1 MEFGLL
7 NHDALWV
14 MDEVQL
20 MDVGL
25 ATATQLQA
33 FREHDGEKRHRPCV
47 TWWMSATLQPQW
59 LARSPDTAAMAES
72 LPLLSIGREHRV
84 GRLWDGVSKPCTL
97 EEISKEKELA
107 QRIAQM
113 SGMERLITVYN
124 PRDREALGVRPE
136 GREPM
141 PTDRDIRPGE
151 ILRGRIGRG
160 ELVPRQ
166 PLPSESYLVG
176 QYGVSR
182 GTARRAVEV
191 LREAGLVRT
200 IPQRG
205 SYVADNP
212 PTG

>member
-1 MEFGLL
+1 MVINVYAGPSVVIMRTEIDRWDPLP
-7 NHDALWV
+7 V
-14 MDEVQL
+14 YEQL
-20 MDVGL
+20 
-25 ATATQLQA
+25 A
-33 FREHDGEKRHRPCV
+33 
-47 TWWMSATLQPQW
+47 
-59 LARSPDTAAMAES
+59 
-72 LPLLSIGREHRV
+72 
-84 GRLWDGVSKPCTL
+84 
-97 EEISKEKELA
+97 
-107 QRIAQM
+107 
-113 SGMERLITVYN
+113 
-124 PRDREALGVRPE
+124 
-136 GREPM
+136 
-141 PTDRDIRPGE
+141 E
-151 ILRGRIGRG
+151 ILRGQIERG